1 MKTLHH
7 PFNINH
13 QGHLEIG
20 GVDTIDL
27 TKKYGTPLYVYD
39 VSLIRKNARAFV
51 KTFETLGIQAQIAYA
66 SKAFSSIA
74 MVEVANEEGL
84 SLDIVSE
91 GELYTALQ
99 AGFPTERIHMHG
111 NNKSYAELEMAIE
124 HHIGCIVI
132 DNFYEIEMIASLL
145 EKYDQ
150 TIDVLIR
157 LTPGIESNTHKYIMT
172 GNEDSKFGFNLENG
186 QAEKGIER
194 LLNEQR
200 MNFKGLHCHIGSQI
214 FETEGFVIAV
224 DTLFSAIEKWK
235 HQFNYIPEV
244 LNLGGGFGIRYTK
257 EDNPL
262 PYEEY
267 VKTVVQEVEKKVN
280 EIEIPFPE
288 IWMEPGRSIVGEA
301 GITLY
306 SIGAT
311 KDIPGIREY
320 VSVDGGMSDN
330 LRPALY
336 EAKYEAIIANK
347 ATERIEKTVSIAG
360 KCCESGDML
369 IWDLEVPEITQG
381 DILAMFS
388 TGAYGYAMA
397 NNYNRIARPAVVFVE
412 NGKDQLVVERETIQ
426 DLVKNDLHYSS

>member
-1 MKTLHH
+1 MKTSHH
-7 PFNINH
+7 PFKINNL
-13 QGHLEIG
+13 GHLEIG
-20 GVDTIDL
+20 GLDTIDL
-27 TKKYGTPLYVYD
+27 AKKYGTPLYVYD

-51 KTFETLGIQAQIAYA
+51 NTFEKLGIQAQVAYA
-66 SKAFSSIA
+66 SKAFSTIA
-74 MVEVANEEGL
+74 MVEVAKEEGL

-91 GELYTALQ
+91 GEFYTALQ

-111 NNKSYAELEMAIE
+111 NNKSFAELEMAIE
-124 HHIGCIVI
+124 HNIGCIVI
-132 DNFYEIEMIASLL
+132 DNFYEIEMVSALL
-145 EKYDQ
+145 EKHNK

-157 LTPGIESNTHKYIMT
+157 LTPGIESDTHKYIMT

-186 QAEKGIER
+186 QAEKGIE
-194 LLNEQR
+194 LLLKETR

-214 FETEGFVIAV
+214 FEKDGFVVAV
-224 DTLFSAIEKWK
+224 DTLFSAIKKW
-235 HQFNYIPEV
+235 QQQLNYIPEV

-257 EDNPL
+257 EDDPL
-262 PYEEY
+262 PYEKY
-267 VKTVVQEVEKKVN
+267 VETVVQEVEKKVK
-280 EIEIPFPE
+280 EIDIPFPE

-306 SIGAT
+306 SIGAS

-336 EAKYEAIIANK
+336 EAKYDAIIANK
-347 ATERIEKTVSIAG
+347 ATENKEKIVSIAG

-369 IWDLEVPEITQG
+369 IWDLKVPQITQG
-381 DILAMFS
+381 DILAVFS
-388 TGAYGYAMA
+388 TGAYGYSMA

-412 NGKDQLVVERETIQ
+412 NGKDQLVVRRETMQ
-426 DLVKNDLHYSS
+426 